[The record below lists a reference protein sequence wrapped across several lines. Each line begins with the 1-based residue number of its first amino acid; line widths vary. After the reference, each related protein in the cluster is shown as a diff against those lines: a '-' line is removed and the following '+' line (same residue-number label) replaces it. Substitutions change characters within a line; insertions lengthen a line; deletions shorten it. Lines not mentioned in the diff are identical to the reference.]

1 MTEITKVKCK
11 LYNRWYW
18 SVESAGLLIESPA
31 GGHVWIK
38 KSAINVVGV
47 SVEAQELLRSIGM
60 SGDVDS
66 VELTIDQMQ
75 HLLTVAKLARG
86 CFYKTKHDTESIYT
100 TNN

>member
-1 MTEITKVKCK
+1 MTGITKVKCK

-47 SVEAQELLRSIGM
+47 SVEAQQLMRSIGT

-66 VELTIDQMQ
+66 VELTIEQMQ
-75 HLLTVAKLARG
+75 QLLAVAKLVKG
-86 CFYKTKHDTESIYT
+86 CFYRVKEAESIYT
-100 TNN
+100 I